1 MNKLTKLKDP
11 DSRSN
16 PWGDH
21 EKLPAA
27 LPAVEKS
34 VYRIRIKHELST
46 DWARAWWSER
56 AQAQGNGIFTDPKRC
71 EKDSQVFPATDL

>member
-11 DSRSN
+11 DSRLN
-16 PWGDH
+16 PWGD

-27 LPAVEKS
+27 LHREVAALPTVEKS
-34 VYRIRIKHELST
+34 VYRIRIKHKLGT

-56 AQAQGNGIFTDPKRC
+56 A
-71 EKDSQVFPATDL
+71 